1 MWQDDYAFADQP
13 GKQLTRLSRTQYR
26 AELNMVKG
34 RPTRHFGIRG
44 STDPAKDPK
53 RNRIVIKGKTTGTED
68 IDVQFRFTLEE
79 TSGTR
84 EIFRGEVHQVP
95 LGGPCGELRD
105 FEVTLEV
112 PDGIPARSDSPP
124 FFTFQSAGDY
134 RIIGELIRPD
144 GTPTAL
150 EVTVEGKVVE
160 TQPIEIHLVPV
171 VISDATAKMPEP
183 LKKFTEELA
192 DYSQKRIPDYFPLAP
207 GGIRVVAHPRVHD
220 ARAFVADKWFRET
233 TEWALRA
240 RLTDLMRTVAQ
251 LSLANRMVAVLYPDD
266 FTNL

>member
-53 RNRIVIKGKTTGTED
+53 RNRIVIKGKTTRTED

-84 EIFRGEVHQVP
+84 EIFRSEVHQVA

-144 GTPTAL
+144 GTGGDCRGQGGRDPAYRDSL
-150 EVTVEGKVVE
+150 GARGHFGRDSENAGASEKV
-160 TQPIEIHLVPV
+160 
-171 VISDATAKMPEP
+171 
-183 LKKFTEELA
+183 
-192 DYSQKRIPDYFPLAP
+192 Y
-207 GGIRVVAHPRVHD
+207 
-220 ARAFVADKWFRET
+220 
-233 TEWALRA
+233 
-240 RLTDLMRTVAQ
+240 
-251 LSLANRMVAVLYPDD
+251 
-266 FTNL
+266 